1 MRTLR
6 EARLRRTH
14 VGPSPPEG
22 FCFRVRPA
30 TGLLLFAAIPLLAA
44 CEEVRLPSI
53 RTAPPLLEAPWLP
66 TRTLPLAAVI
76 GVSDAPTRTTTPTPR
91 PRVDASG
98 SQLGVV
104 AQLEAGASGRPV
116 TDLAFSPTGS
126 LLAVAAS
133 GEPVRLWDVST
144 GRLIQEFAQ
153 GAEAVAFSADG
164 RLLAIASG
172 SQVEVFRPEGSAEV
186 RILGGEGSP
195 PELELTA
202 PSAIDHLA
210 FTQDGRLVGA
220 GQNEMLV
227 WDSRSG
233 AVIAQTDLG
242 AAVDSLLSMDGEL
255 LVTYVYPGRV
265 DVRETTQGFFL
276 RSISIDTGEYTGNML
291 AISPDL
297 EELVTYAMVSGRSWE
312 SDFHFWS
319 LRTGEEIR
327 AMRLLLSNP
336 VAAYSGD
343 GNILAISG
351 GAGATLL
358 SPRIN
363 LVIGELS
370 ARGGDV
376 SAIAVSPGGETVAGG
391 TASGLISL
399 WGAIPPRVPTPVPTA
414 TSMEPYQFVSAV
426 NAPPSLRVALS
437 QDLRVPGGLNVPNI
451 VVLDRLHVPEGARFR
466 AFPDSRRGVVTTVL
480 RAALPGIEIVGDPI
494 CDGPVRL
501 QQVLRLSDATVTATF
516 QVLGDQVVWDSTG
529 ERLVSVCRRDEG
541 ASFQVLDATGSLVSS
556 LVVDRDSYDG
566 GPIQVSDNAEMLAF
580 QPAVGPGP
588 SLAVWSTTGAQEVL
602 RLEGGSGFWLAP
614 SGTAVYGLLG
624 HAGEIYVTVQS
635 GQRFLYTSLEGW
647 ADILQIAVPSGAPTG
662 SISSTTWAGP
672 PGYLGFGD
680 DDLVAFGPVVGLWY
694 LDENRVFDPSFGE
707 RVASA
712 AFSPDGRLVVFAS
725 WSGDAVR
732 LHFFERDGRFRI
744 TIPVSDVSGQGF
756 GFCLEGRAL
765 WVGTEDTAF
774 LGVPE

>member
-6 EARLRRTH
+6 EARLRHTH

-76 GVSDAPTRTTTPTPR
+76 GVSDAPTRTTTPTPS
-91 PRVDASG
+91 PRLDALG
-98 SQLGVV
+98 IQLGVV
-104 AQLEAGASGRPV
+104 ASLQSGTTGHPV

-126 LLAVAAS
+126 LLAAAAS
-133 GEPVRLWDVST
+133 SEPVRLWDVST

-153 GAEAVAFSADG
+153 SAEAVAFSADG

-186 RILGGEGSP
+186 RILGGEGGP

-220 GQNEMLV
+220 GQNEMVV

-276 RSISIDTGEYTGNML
+276 RSVSIETGEYTGNML

-297 EELVTYAMVSGRSWE
+297 EELVTYAMVGGRSWE

-370 ARGGDV
+370 GRGGNV
-376 SAIAVSPGGETVAGG
+376 SAIAVSPDGETVAGG
-391 TASGLISL
+391 TSSGLISL

-414 TSMEPYQFVSAV
+414 TSMEPWVPAVSRSAPPVIRVLLPEALRVPSGLNIPNAVVLERLDLQEGSRFQAFPNSQRAVVTTILLGAIPGIELMGDPACGSAIRLEQVLDLASGRVSAV
-426 NAPPSLRVALS
+426 
-437 QDLRVPGGLNVPNI
+437 
-451 VVLDRLHVPEGARFR
+451 
-466 AFPDSRRGVVTTVL
+466 
-480 RAALPGIEIVGDPI
+480 
-494 CDGPVRL
+494 
-501 QQVLRLSDATVTATF
+501 F
-516 QVLGDQVVWDSTG
+516 QVRGSPVVWDPTG
-529 ERLVSVCRRDEG
+529 ERLVAACLREEG
-541 ASFQVLDATGSLVSS
+541 ASFQVLDATG
-556 LVVDRDSYDG
+556 
-566 GPIQVSDNAEMLAF
+566 
-580 QPAVGPGP
+580 
-588 SLAVWSTTGAQEVL
+588 
-602 RLEGGSGFWLAP
+602 
-614 SGTAVYGLLG
+614 
-624 HAGEIYVTVQS
+624 
-635 GQRFLYTSLEGW
+635 
-647 ADILQIAVPSGAPTG
+647 
-662 SISSTTWAGP
+662 
-672 PGYLGFGD
+672 
-680 DDLVAFGPVVGLWY
+680 
-694 LDENRVFDPSFGE
+694 
-707 RVASA
+707 
-712 AFSPDGRLVVFAS
+712 RLV
-725 WSGDAVR
+725 
-732 LHFFERDGRFRI
+732 
-744 TIPVSDVSGQGF
+744 T
-756 GFCLEGRAL
+756 
-765 WVGTEDTAF
+765 
-774 LGVPE
+774 

>member
-1 MRTLR
+1 M
-6 EARLRRTH
+6 AG
-14 VGPSPPEG
+14 V
-22 FCFRVRPA
+22 
-30 TGLLLFAAIPLLAA
+30 LLVPVVAALAA
-44 CEEVRLPSI
+44 CEDVRLPSI

-91 PRVDASG
+91 PRLDAPG

-104 AQLEAGASGRPV
+104 AQLEAAAAGRPV
-116 TDLAFSPTGS
+116 TDLAFSSTGS

-133 GEPVRLWDVST
+133 GEPVRLWDVASS
-144 GRLIQEFAQ
+144 RLVQEFASN
-153 GAEAVAFSADG
+153 ASAVAFSADG
-164 RLLAIASG
+164 ELVAVASG

-220 GQNEMLV
+220 GQNEMVV
-227 WDSRSG
+227 WNSQSG
-233 AVIAQTDLG
+233 AVIAEEGLG
-242 AAVDSLLSMDGEL
+242 AAVDSLLSTDGEL

-276 RSISIDTGEYTGNML
+276 RSVSIETGEYTGNML

-297 EELVTYAMVSGRSWE
+297 EELVTYAMVGGRSWE

-370 ARGGDV
+370 GRGGNV
-376 SAIAVSPGGETVAGG
+376 SAIAVSPDGETVAGG
-391 TASGLISL
+391 TSSGLISL

-414 TSMEPYQFVSAV
+414 TSMEPWVPAVSRS
-426 NAPPSLRVALS
+426 APPAISLSLPEA
-437 QDLRVPGGLNVPNI
+437 LRVPGGLNIPNA
-451 VVLDRLHVPEGARFR
+451 VVLDRLHVPEGGRFR
-466 AFPDSRRGVVTTVL
+466 AFPDSRRGVVTTAL
-480 RAALPGIEIVGDPI
+480 RAPLPGIELMGDPACGSAI
-494 CDGPVRL
+494 RL
-501 QQVLRLSDATVTATF
+501 EQVLDLASGRVSAVF
-516 QVLGDQVVWDSTG
+516 QVRGSPVVWDPTG
-529 ERLVSVCRRDEG
+529 ERLVAACLREEG
-541 ASFQVLDATGSLVSS
+541 ASFQVLDANGGPVARLA
-556 LVVDRDSYDG
+556 LDPEAYDG
-566 GPIQVSDNAEMLAF
+566 GPLLVSNNAERVAF

-588 SLAVWSTTGAQEVL
+588 SLAVWSVVSGEEL
-602 RLEGGSGFWLAP
+602 LSLEGGRGFWLAP
-614 SGTAVYGLLG
+614 DGEAVYATLGGLNDV
-624 HAGEIYVTVQS
+624 YVTVQG
-635 GQRFLYTSLEGW
+635 GQRFLYTDLNGR
-647 ADILQIAVPSGAPTG
+647 AQILRIEVPSGAPIWAIGTY
-662 SISSTTWAGP
+662 SWAGLP
-672 PGYLGFGD
+672 TFMDFGGEALVVYGPMAGF
-680 DDLVAFGPVVGLWY
+680 WY
-694 LDENRVFDPSFGE
+694 LDESRVFDPSFDE
-707 RVASA
+707 SVASA

-725 WSGDAVR
+725 WSGHAVR